1 MSIPEADAVRAALRT
16 EMNPNHLFGFAGAL
30 SPDHCIA
37 ACLLHA
43 RASALEGRRALGTQ
57 LPGLLDTIIV
67 LAERSEYTTPSTV
80 DPRLLLRRRIEL
92 ETLARRLRV
101 PPAVLYRKTRQ
112 TACELVLDDRALF
125 PDVHQTILGLA
136 RPLVLTIGPV
146 RVLDPAAVRTS
157 LPPTAGLSSLTE
169 RDERARWVRHYA
181 REVRLAMHS
190 T

>member
-1 MSIPEADAVRAALRT
+1 MSSAEANAVRAALRT

-43 RASALEGRRALGTQ
+43 RASALEGRRALGAQ
-57 LPGLLDTIIV
+57 LPGLLDTIAV
-67 LAERSEYTTPSTV
+67 LAERPSSSTI
-80 DPRLLLRRRIEL
+80 DQRLLLRRRIEL
-92 ETLARRLRV
+92 ETLARLLRV

-136 RPLVLTIGPV
+136 RPLILTIGPV
-146 RVLDPAAVRTS
+146 RVLDPAAVRTT
-157 LPPTAGLSSLTE
+157 LPPTAALSSPTE

-181 REVRLAMHS
+181 REARLAMHP